1 MTLFEVTKELFSYL
15 VLFRERAVS
24 AAPPKL
30 EEVRQE
36 IEDIFASMEAKVTRQ
51 PSLAPAYR
59 QVHYALT
66 AFADEVI
73 LSSGWKYA
81 SQWEKEL
88 LEQKFFGTNVAGD
101 RFFELV
107 GRLDEAP
114 REVVAIYYFCL
125 ALGFRG
131 HFSPDDERL
140 QSLKAGLLA
149 KLQRGKTEAADI
161 LIRQGYFTSPARTS
175 PAGRLWRWRAP
186 LIVFAAVILAV
197 FLIDRFA
204 VWPWLVA
211 PVSQVSELAQ
221 ERLGAE
227 KRLDLKTGLEHVR
240 TVAGTIRTHQP
251 PPQKAKPAPP
261 TTSLSAPALPQAT
274 PPAQPAAGK
283 ARATGIIGR
292 TERLQS
298 RLEGDFKKLVQK
310 AEKDLGLAP
319 KAPPA
324 PKPKPTPT
332 PKAKPAPAPVR
343 GFIVQLGTYN
353 GPVWARRIASRAQKA
368 GYPARVVEAPRP
380 GQKDRTWYV
389 VVVGPYD
396 KRQQAAKVRRQLA
409 QRFHTKPVVLKAAA
423 YGIRPGEDKP

>member
-15 VLFRERAVS
+15 VLFRERVQS

-30 EEVRQE
+30 EEVRRE
-36 IEDIFASMEAKVTRQ
+36 IDDIFASMEAKVTRQ

-59 QVHYALT
+59 QVHYALI

-81 SQWEKEL
+81 RQWEKEL

-107 GRLDEAP
+107 SRLDEAP

-149 KLQRGKTEAADI
+149 KLQRGKSDAADI
-161 LIRQGYFTSPARTS
+161 LIRQGYFISPPRTG

-211 PVSQVSELAQ
+211 PVDQVSELAQ
-221 ERLGAE
+221 
-227 KRLDLKTGLEHVR
+227 KRLSEEKLLNLKTGLEHIR
-240 TVAGTIRTHQP
+240 TVAGTIRTTGTAV
-251 PPQKAKPAPP
+251 KTTRPAPP
-261 TTSLSAPALPQAT
+261 AT
-274 PPAQPAAGK
+274 HPPASTAPSPP
-283 ARATGIIGR
+283 RASGIIGR
-292 TERLQS
+292 TERLES
-298 RLEGDFKKLVQK
+298 KVAGEVKSLVR
-310 AEKDLGLAP
+310 ETERDLGLERKKKAQVTP
-319 KAPPA
+319 AKPRPAPPA
-324 PKPKPTPT
+324 
-332 PKAKPAPAPVR
+332 KAAPAPAR
-343 GFIVQLGTYN
+343 GFIVQVGTYN
-353 GPVWARRIASRAQKA
+353 GPVWARRIAGRARKA

-380 GQKDRTWYV
+380 GRKGETWYV
-389 VVVGPYD
+389 VVVGPYAQ
-396 KRQQAAKVRRQLA
+396 REQAAKVRRELA
-409 QRFHTKPVVLKAAA
+409 RRFHAKPALLRAAV
-423 YGIRPGEDKP
+423 YDIRSREGKP